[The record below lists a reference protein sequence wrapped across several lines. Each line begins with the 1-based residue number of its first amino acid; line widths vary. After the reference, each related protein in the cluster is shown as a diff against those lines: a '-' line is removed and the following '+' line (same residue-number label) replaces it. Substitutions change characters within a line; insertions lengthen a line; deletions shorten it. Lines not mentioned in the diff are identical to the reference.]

1 MLEKNTGQT
10 DRTIRAIV
18 GAVLV
23 VAFFMMQ
30 GFWAWLALVVG
41 VVLLATSA
49 MGTCPSYS
57 LLGIDTRKTR
67 S

>member
-1 MLEKNTGQT
+1 MLEKNMGQT

-23 VAFFMMQ
+23 VAFFMTQ

-41 VVLLATSA
+41 VVLLGTSA
-49 MGTCPSYS
+49 MGSCPPYS

-67 S
+67 G